1 MIKKRRI
8 AKKEMT
14 MKINWKK
21 FFISL
26 IVLIPLVLLMD
37 VIYDIVFKTLIW
49 KEVLA
54 PDNLFFKIL
63 TAIVIAYFYATID
76 KKEK

>member
-1 MIKKRRI
+1 
-8 AKKEMT
+8 

-37 VIYDIVFKTLIW
+37 VMYDIVFKQLIW
-49 KEVLA
+49 KEVFA
-54 PDNLFFKIL
+54 ADNLFFKIL
-63 TAIVIAYFYATID
+63 TAIVIAYFYASMSKTE
-76 KKEK
+76 KK

>member
-8 AKKEMT
+8 AKKEMA

>member
-1 MIKKRRI
+1 
-8 AKKEMT
+8 

-37 VIYDIVFKTLIW
+37 VIYDIVFKQLIW
-49 KEVLA
+49 KEVFA
-54 PDNLFFKIL
+54 ADNLFFKIL
-63 TAIVIAYFYATID
+63 TAIVIAYFYASMSKTE
-76 KKEK
+76 KK